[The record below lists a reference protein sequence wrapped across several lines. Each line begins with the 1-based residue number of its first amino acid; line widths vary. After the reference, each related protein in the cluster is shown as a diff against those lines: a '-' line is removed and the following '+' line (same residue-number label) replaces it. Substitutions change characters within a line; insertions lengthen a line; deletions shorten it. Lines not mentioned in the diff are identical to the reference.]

1 MGVRFIFLLY
11 SSLST
16 KEHHL
21 VLKSE
26 EIRNEINK
34 WILKQKES
42 DGVFDFASALAKNS
56 QSMKDELHI
65 GDGLHPNKEG
75 GIVMANVVLQ
85 NRR

>member
-1 MGVRFIFLLY
+1 MEYLTSHQR
-11 SSLST
+11 
-16 KEHHL
+16 
-21 VLKSE
+21 
-26 EIRNEINK
+26 
-34 WILKQKES
+34 WQ
-42 DGVFDFASALAKNS
+42 KNS